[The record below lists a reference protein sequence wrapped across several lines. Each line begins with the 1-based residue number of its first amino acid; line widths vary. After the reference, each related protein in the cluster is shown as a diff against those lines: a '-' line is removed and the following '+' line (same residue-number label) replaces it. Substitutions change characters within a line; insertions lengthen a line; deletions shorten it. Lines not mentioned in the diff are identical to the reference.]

1 MEGITIV
8 WEESGGVSVVATAH
22 WVEGTELVKVSV
34 ALSDAGLRASPLGG
48 DRRRAERLVQS
59 LLDSDLKQ
67 VKEGGATLEE
77 LNYKKLPQGD
87 EWRRYRYRGELTDL
101 PDSDPTLWRELVNS
115 HAPEE

>member
-1 MEGITIV
+1 MAGITIV
-8 WEESGGVSVVATAH
+8 WEESGGISVVATAH

-67 VKEGGATLEE
+67 LKEVGATLEE
-77 LNYKKLPQGD
+77 LNYKKLPH
-87 EWRRYRYRGELTDL
+87 EWRRYIGPGKLTDL
-101 PDSDPTLWRELVNS
+101 PDSDRRMWRDLVNL
-115 HAPEE
+115 HAPPTE